1 MNNVLI
7 IHGGGLV
14 DASKRVLLR
23 IASGLWKEGVYKHIF
38 LGRYSFMSLYD
49 RTLWLDYD
57 LSTEEELEKTRG
69 TYFGTCRDINLTDPK
84 LFEQSIKLLREF
96 NINTIIVCGGDGSS
110 RQCAEIKDA
119 FLKHGINI
127 IFAVPLTV
135 DGINGGMAIG
145 LDQATREAVRQIENV
160 AATSLET
167 CDKGKFSVVFIE
179 LQGRNRDDI
188 VASVVQ
194 HFWRTGF
201 IADNLLEEYC
211 LAVVPAN
218 YETDEE
224 YLVNIINT
232 TEERTLVLISEGAKI
247 KMDDLKKKITRK
259 VRSHVVG
266 HAVQSNGMTTD
277 ADMEKYEEWLAD
289 VVKLISEDP
298 YSSYCIVNDGISRW
312 REPIDY
318 FAKLNPR
325 EGQVAKL
332 SKGLEDL
339 MKTYMA

>member
-14 DASKRVLLR
+14 DASKEVILR
-23 IASGLWKEGVYKHIF
+23 IAYGLWANGVYNHIY
-38 LGRYSFMSLYD
+38 LGKYSFMSLYD
-49 RTLWLDYD
+49 RALWLEYGMTPLDV
-57 LSTEEELEKTRG
+57 LKEKRG
-69 TYFGTCRDINLTDPK
+69 TFFGTCRDIDLTNAA
-84 LFEQSIKLLREF
+84 LFEKAIATLKDWQIT
-96 NINTIIVCGGDGSS
+96 TIIVCGGDGSS

-119 FLKHGINI
+119 FLAQGINI

-188 VASVVQ
+188 VAGVIQ

-201 IADNLLEEYC
+201 IADNMTDEYC
-211 LAVVPAN
+211 LCVVPAN
-218 YETDEE
+218 YETDLDN
-224 YLVNIINT
+224 LVKIINT
-232 TEERTLVLISEGAKI
+232 SEERTLVLISEGAKI

-266 HAVQSNGMTTD
+266 HAVQSNGMTTA

-289 VVKLISEDP
+289 VVTIISETP
-298 YSSYCIVNDGISRW
+298 YDSYCIVNDGISRW
-312 REPIDY
+312 REPIEY
-318 FAKLNPR
+318 YAKLNPR
-325 EGQVAKL
+325 EGQIAKL
-332 SKGLEDL
+332 SKGLEML
-339 MKTYMA
+339 MGKYMV

>member
-23 IASGLWKEGVYKHIF
+23 IASGLWDAKIYQHIF

-49 RTLWLDYD
+49 KTLWLDYD
-57 LSTEEELEKTRG
+57 LDTEAYLEKNRG
-69 TYFGTCRDINLTDPK
+69 TYFGTCRDINLADK
-84 LFEQSIKLLREF
+84 NLFERSIKVLKEW
-96 NINTIIVCGGDGSS
+96 NVSTIIVCGGDGSS
-110 RQCAEIKDA
+110 RQCAEIADE
-119 FLKHGINI
+119 FLRYGINI

-188 VASVVQ
+188 VASVIQ

-201 IADNLLEEYC
+201 IADNLIEEYC
-211 LAVVPAN
+211 LCVVPAN
-218 YETDEE
+218 YETDEDN
-224 YLVNIINT
+224 LVEIINKA
-232 TEERTLVLISEGAKI
+232 EERTLVLISEGAKI
-247 KMDDLKKKITRK
+247 KLDDLKQKVTRK

-266 HAVQSNGMTTD
+266 HAVQSNQMTTD

-289 VVKLISEDP
+289 VVKLISEEP

-332 SKGLEDL
+332 SKGLEEL
-339 MKTYMA
+339 MMDYMA